1 MSSQES
7 SDLEKYVIEEYDPRS
22 RNADNL
28 ELAKQSSRI
37 SARHELS
44 KVTSNTLDRVISRL
58 STRNIKDPGPAPDG
72 GLKAWTQV
80 AALWTCSL
88 TTW

>member
-1 MSSQES
+1 MSSSE
-7 SDLEKYVIEEYDPRS
+7 LEKDVIEQHGPLSSNQE
-22 RNADNL
+22 NL
-28 ELAKQSSRI
+28 DLTKQSSRA
-37 SARHELS
+37 SSRHSL
-44 KVTSNTLDRVISRL
+44 KKTASNVLDRAISRL

-72 GLKAWTQV
+72 GLRAWTQV

>member
-1 MSSQES
+1 MTSQES
-7 SDLEKYVIEEYDPRS
+7 SGTEKDIIEQHDPHS
-22 RNADNL
+22 RNPDAL
-28 ELAKQSSRI
+28 GLTKQSSRI
-37 SARHELS
+37 SSHQSLS
-44 KVTSNTLDRVISRL
+44 RVTSNALDRVITRL

-72 GLKAWTQV
+72 GLRAWTQV